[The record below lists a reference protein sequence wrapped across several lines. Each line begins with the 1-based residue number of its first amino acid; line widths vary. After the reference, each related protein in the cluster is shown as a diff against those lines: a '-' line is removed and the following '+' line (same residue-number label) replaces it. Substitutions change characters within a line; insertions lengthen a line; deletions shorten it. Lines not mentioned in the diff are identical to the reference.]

1 MLALTILAIVLHTGV
16 VFSATRYLMRRRRR
30 MGDSNVVKAIMAM
43 SVLFLLGQLAHM
55 LRPSGFYASTSTAL
69 AYAIT
74 TSVFFLALIN
84 CYSNYGARRRTQ
96 VPIGDARATYP
107 TQ

>member
-1 MLALTILAIVLHTGV
+1 MLALTILAVVLHLGV
-16 VFSATRYLMRRRRR
+16 VVSATRYLLRRQRR

-55 LRPSGFYASTSTAL
+55 LRPGGMYASTSTAV

-74 TSVFFLALIN
+74 TAMFFLALIN
-84 CYSNYGARRRTQ
+84 CYSHYGAARRTQ
-96 VPIGDARATYP
+96 VPMGNARGTYP